1 MSNPLVSIVS
11 LCWNRK
17 NDMYES
23 LKRIREIEYDNL
35 EVIVVDNNSTD
46 GTIEMIEEGFPEV
59 RLIKMYKNLGIEAY
73 NVGFKNARGK
83 YIVIIDDD
91 SFPKKDAISKMV
103 ERFENDETLGIV
115 AFDVRNFYKYDD
127 IKKANNEDKNQVEER
142 DYLMSFNG
150 AGAGIRKDLFE
161 KAGFYPEEF
170 FLYFNEPDVAIKVLD
185 LGYKIKYFSD
195 IVSYHKFS
203 PKNRASWRAP
213 FYYTR
218 NAFWFAWKNYPI
230 KLALRTTI
238 KLSYNCFYYS
248 FEQKTNIYLKA
259 MVSAFKDINQIKG
272 KRKPVRPK
280 IAENLRIPFYL
291 SFTFYR

>member
-1 MSNPLVSIVS
+1 MLYPLVSIVS

-17 NDMYES
+17 DDMYES
-23 LKRIREIEYDNL
+23 LKRIREIEYENL
-35 EVIVVDNNSTD
+35 EVIVVDNDSTD
-46 GTIEMIEEGFPEV
+46 GTIEMIEREFPEV
-59 RLIKMYKNLGIEAY
+59 KLIKMYKNLGIEAY
-73 NVGFKNARGK
+73 NVGFKNAKGK

-91 SFPKKDAISKMV
+91 SFPKKDAIKKMV
-103 ERFENDETLGIV
+103 EKFEKDESLGIV

-127 IKKANNEDKNQVEER
+127 IKKTDYEEKNGVEER
-142 DYLMSFNG
+142 EYLMSFNG

-161 KAGFYPEEF
+161 KVGFYPEEF

-203 PKNRASWRAP
+203 PKNRVSWRAP

-218 NAFWFAWKNYPI
+218 NAFWFIWKNYPM
-230 KLALRTTI
+230 KLALKTTI
-238 KLSYNCFYYS
+238 KLVYSCFYYS
-248 FEQKTNIYLKA
+248 LEQKTNIYLKA
-259 MVSAFKDINQIKG
+259 MFSAFKDINRIKG
-272 KRKPVRPK
+272 KRKPVRLE